1 MIPDMHPGEKNTYE
15 LTFSAFYSRFF
26 NLHQLSQ
33 CDINANACMI
43 KSYWKPHTTQCVSWS
58 PQLTLKFYVWVLKM
72 SNISYIMF
80 VRKEAEKHLYNYYG
94 FIKIIYYNEF
104 KWLIIFRYMTNMFRI
119 WTIVNLIHVIFLFF
133 HNEPHF
139 FSFFF
144 FKYIN

>member
-1 MIPDMHPGEKNTYE
+1 MTSMQMLAWSNHIENRTP
-15 LTFSAFYSRFF
+15 
-26 NLHQLSQ
+26 
-33 CDINANACMI
+33 
-43 KSYWKPHTTQCVSWS
+43 TQCVSWS

-94 FIKIIYYNEF
+94 FIKIIHYNEF
-104 KWLIIFRYMTNMFRI
+104 KWLIIFRYMTNMFKI

-144 FKYIN
+144 LSTLIKKRVAKAFGFIHLLEI